1 MLKHIA
7 RERGAALVT
16 VLLFVV
22 LIFILISAML
32 AVSGNEAIVAS
43 LQRDSVQAEDLA
55 QAGIQEGIRRVQN
68 GRYSAQFTSAVPCPT
83 TATWCGAG
91 WPGVTVTVTRVYI
104 GTNAGYLQI
113 DATATAGRATRHLTA
128 LVLQQVIA
136 FPPNITFAAS
146 VASNGAASISC
157 GDVYSSSF
165 IQYKNYPT
173 NSAPGCTNP
182 PPITYAGWQMSK
194 VAPGVVAT
202 CYTNGGA
209 APNGCV
215 AANPGNA
222 DVARWW
228 PGTRVTVAA
237 SSSAGQAIQT
247 FKNLTDPTKPTCGGA
262 GPQYNGTMPSGAILQ
277 TEAAGGS
284 VKIWGYD
291 TDIPPAAQSQLV
303 AGLFPCGLPYEWI
316 SSPPPGQPGALS
328 DPNTGVA
335 LTNGICA
342 DGVTLGCRW
351 FKTIIFEQWFQ
362 NYWRFDQI
370 QLTPVKRGNGSG
382 TQACVDAICLS
393 GNVQPDL
400 LAYPQFGAV
409 PPFPD
414 TSTVMSNY
422 DCMLYS
428 PAGGTLN
435 SFPQTGTKPNG
446 SPCTMTDLGTASNPG
461 IFVMGCASGG
471 SWTINGNL
479 VGYGTLV
486 LNCNAVINGTVT
498 YNGTIIV
505 NGQLQAGTG
514 NVTVNGGLVALST
527 LQLIGNIT
535 VNGGG
540 TVTSVP
546 TGTSNVFGKAWWE
559 R

>member
-55 QAGIQEGIRRVQN
+55 QAGIQDATRRIMY
-68 GRYSAQFTSAVPCPT
+68 GRYSAQFTSTVPCPS

-91 WPGVTVTVTRVYI
+91 WPGVTVTVTRVFI

-146 VASNGAASISC
+146 VDSNGAATISC

-165 IQYKNYPT
+165 IRYKNYPT
-173 NSAPGCTNP
+173 NTAPGCTNP
-182 PPITYAGWQMSK
+182 PPITYAGWQTSA
-194 VAPGVVAT
+194 VPPLSIAA
-202 CYTNGGA
+202 CYTNA
-209 APNGCV
+209 ACKT
-215 AANPGNA
+215 ANPGNN

-237 SSSAGQAIQT
+237 SSSDGQTIQAFQNAAQT
-247 FKNLTDPTKPTCGGA
+247 SGSCSSSA
-262 GPQYNGTMPSGAILQ
+262 PQFNGTMPTGSLLQ
-277 TEAAGGS
+277 TEQPGNGL
-284 VKIWGYD
+284 KIFGLD
-291 TDIPPAAQSQLV
+291 TDTPPAAQSQLV

-316 SSPPPGQPGALS
+316 SSPRPGLPGALT

-335 LTNGICA
+335 PTNGVCT

-351 FKTIIFEQWFQ
+351 FKTVIFEQWFQ

-428 PAGGTLN
+428 AAGGTLN
-435 SFPQTGTKPNG
+435 GFPQTGTKPNN

-461 IFVMGCASGG
+461 IFVLGCASGG

-479 VGYGTLV
+479 TGYGTLV
-486 LNCNAVINGTVT
+486 INCKTVINGTVT

-514 NVTVNGGLVALST
+514 NVTVNGGLVALTT

>member
-1 MLKHIA
+1 MLKHVTK
-7 RERGAALVT
+7 ERGAALVT

-55 QAGIQEGIRRVQN
+55 QAGIQEGMRRVQN
-68 GRYSAQFTSAVPCPT
+68 GRYSAQFTSAVPCVPT
-83 TATWCGAG
+83 TATWCASG
-91 WPGVTVTVTRVYI
+91 WPGVSVTVTRVFI

-136 FPPNITFAAS
+136 FPPNITFADS
-146 VASNGAASISC
+146 VASNGAATISC
-157 GDVYSSSF
+157 GDVYSAKF

-182 PPITYAGWQMSK
+182 PPITYAGWQTSK
-194 VAPGVVAT
+194 VAPGVVAP
-202 CYTNGGA
+202 CYTNA
-209 APNGCV
+209 TCIT
-215 AANPGNA
+215 ANPGNP

-228 PGTRVTVAA
+228 PGTRVTAAA
-237 SSSAGQAIQT
+237 SSSTGQTIQAFQISAQT
-247 FKNLTDPTKPTCGGA
+247 GGSCSSSA
-262 GPQYNGTMPSGAILQ
+262 PQYNGTMPTGSLLQ
-277 TEAAGGS
+277 TEQPGNGL
-284 VKIWGYD
+284 KIFGLD
-291 TDIPPAAQSQLV
+291 TDTPPAAQSQLV
-303 AGLFPCGLPYEWI
+303 AGLFPCGLPYEYI
-316 SSPPPGQPGALS
+316 SQTVTDPTTGAPP
-328 DPNTGVA
+328 
-335 LTNGICA
+335 TNGICA
-342 DGVTLGCRW
+342 DGISTGCRW

-382 TQACVDAICLS
+382 TQTCVDAICLS

-414 TSTVMSNY
+414 TSTVMSSY

-428 PAGGTLN
+428 AAGGTLN
-435 SFPQTGTKPNG
+435 SFPQTGTKPDG

-461 IFVMGCASGG
+461 IFILGCASGG
-471 SWTINGNL
+471 NWTINGNL

-486 LNCNAVINGTVT
+486 INCNTVINGTVT

>member
-1 MLKHIA
+1 MLKHVTK
-7 RERGAALVT
+7 ESGAALVT

-55 QAGIQEGIRRVQN
+55 QAGIQEGMRRVQN
-68 GRYSAQFTSAVPCPT
+68 GRYSAQFTSAVPCVPT
-83 TATWCGAG
+83 TATWCASG
-91 WPGVTVTVTRVYI
+91 WPGVSVTVTRVFL

-136 FPPNITFAAS
+136 FPPNITFANS
-146 VASNGAASISC
+146 LTSNGAATISC
-157 GDVYSSSF
+157 GDVYSASF

-173 NSAPGCTNP
+173 NPPPAGCPNP
-182 PPITYAGWQMSK
+182 PPITYAGWQVSK
-194 VAPGVVAT
+194 VAPGPVAP
-202 CYTNGGA
+202 CYTNA
-209 APNGCV
+209 SCIT
-215 AANPGNA
+215 ANPGNA

-228 PGTRVTVAA
+228 PGTRVTVGLNTP
-237 SSSAGQAIQT
+237 AGQDILAFQIA
-247 FKNLTDPTKPTCGGA
+247 TDVTKPTCGGA
-262 GPQYNGTMPSGAILQ
+262 TGYNGKMPSGAITNYNETL
-277 TEAAGGS
+277 GGGLNLY
-284 VKIWGYD
+284 GYD
-291 TDIPPAAQSQLV
+291 TDTPTGVQSQLV
-303 AGLFPCGLPYEWI
+303 NSSFPCGLPYKYI
-316 SSPPPGQPGALS
+316 SQPVVDPTSTATPPALM
-328 DPNTGVA
+328 
-335 LTNGICA
+335 TNGACDPTA
-342 DGVTLGCRW
+342 VPPQPAVGCRW
-351 FKTIIFEQWFQ
+351 FKTIIFDQWFQ

-370 QLTPVKRGNGSG
+370 QLTAVKRGNGSG
-382 TQACVDAICLS
+382 TQACIDAICLS

-400 LAYPQFGAV
+400 IAYPQFGAV

-414 TSTVMSNY
+414 TSSIMNNY
-422 DCMLYS
+422 DCLLYS
-428 PAGGTLN
+428 ATGGTLN
-435 SFPQTGTKPNG
+435 SFPQTCTKPDGTTTTINN
-446 SPCTMTDLGTASNPG
+446 MGTASSPM
-461 IFVMGCASGG
+461 IFVLSCASGG
-471 SWTINGNL
+471 SWTINGNIT
-479 VGYGTLV
+479 GYGTLV
-486 LNCNAVINGTVT
+486 MNCNSVVNGTFT

-514 NVTVNGGLVALST
+514 TVTVNGGLVAQST

-546 TGTSNVFGKAWWE
+546 TSTSNVFGKAWWE

>member
-1 MLKHIA
+1 MLKHII

-55 QAGIQEGIRRVQN
+55 QAGIQEATRRIMY

-146 VASNGAASISC
+146 VASNGAATISC

-173 NSAPGCTNP
+173 NTAPGCTNP
-182 PPITYAGWQMSK
+182 PPITYSGWQISK
-194 VAPGVVAT
+194 VAPGAVAT
-202 CYTNGGA
+202 CYKNST
-209 APNGCV
+209 CIT
-215 AANPGNA
+215 ANPGNA

-228 PGTRVTVAA
+228 PGTRVTAAA
-237 SSSAGQAIQT
+237 SSTVGQAIQQ
-247 FKNLTDPTKPTCGGA
+247 FKNNGDPTAPTCIAPGA
-262 GPQYNGTMPSGAILQ
+262 TFNGTMPSGSLMQ
-277 TEAAGGS
+277 DENPGNGL
-284 VKIWGYD
+284 KIYGYD
-291 TDIPPAAQSQLV
+291 TDTPPAAQSQLV
-303 AGLFPCGLPYEWI
+303 AGLFPCGLPYEYI
-316 SSPPPGQPGALS
+316 STVVT
-328 DPNTGVA
+328 DPVTGVA
-335 LTNGICA
+335 PTNGTCDA
-342 DGVTLGCRW
+342 SAVPAQPLVGCRW

-382 TQACVDAICLS
+382 TQVCVDAICLS

-400 LAYPQFGAV
+400 IAYPQFGAV

-428 PAGGTLN
+428 AAGGTLN
-435 SFPQTGTKPNG
+435 GFPQTGTKPNG

-461 IFVMGCASGG
+461 IFVLGCASGG

-479 VGYGTLV
+479 TGYGTLV
-486 LNCNAVINGTVT
+486 MNCNTVINGTVT

>member
-1 MLKHIA
+1 MQSPVSEMLKHIA

-55 QAGIQEGIRRVQN
+55 QAGIQEATRRIMY
-68 GRYSAQFTSAVPCPT
+68 GRYSAQFRSAVPCPT

-91 WPGVTVTVTRVYI
+91 WPGVNVTVTRVFI

-146 VASNGAASISC
+146 VASNGAATIAC

-173 NSAPGCTNP
+173 NTAPGCTNP
-182 PPITYAGWQMSK
+182 PPITYAGWRTSA
-194 VAPGVVAT
+194 VPPLGIAA
-202 CYTNGGA
+202 CYTNA
-209 APNGCV
+209 ACKL
-215 AANPGNA
+215 ASPGNN

-228 PGTRVTVAA
+228 PGTRVTAAA
-237 SSSAGQAIQT
+237 SSTVGQTLLGFQNT
-247 FKNLTDPTKPTCGGA
+247 TDAVCNNP
-262 GPQYNGTMPSGAILQ
+262 GPLYNTVLPSGSTLQ
-277 TEAAGGS
+277 DNTPGS
-284 VKIWGYD
+284 GLKQFGYD
-291 TDIPPAAQSQLV
+291 KDTPISVQSQLV
-303 AGLFPCGLPYEWI
+303 PALFPCGLPYEYI
-316 SSPPPGQPGALS
+316 SQVVKDEGGVVLPDGTCDASAVPAQPL
-328 DPNTGVA
+328 V
-335 LTNGICA
+335 
-342 DGVTLGCRW
+342 GCRW
-351 FKTIIFEQWFQ
+351 FKTIIFDQWFQ

-370 QLTPVKRGNGSG
+370 QLTPVKRGNPNGSG
-382 TQACVDAICLS
+382 NQPCVDAICLS

-400 LAYPQFGAV
+400 ILYPQFGAV

-422 DCMLYS
+422 DCMLYGA
-428 PAGGTLN
+428 AGGTLN

-461 IFVMGCASGG
+461 IFVLGCATGG

-479 VGYGTLV
+479 TGYGTLV
-486 LNCNAVINGTVT
+486 MNCNTVINGTVT

>member
-1 MLKHIA
+1 MFKHIKK
-7 RERGAALVT
+7 ERGAALVT

-32 AVSGNEAIVAS
+32 AVSGNEAVIAS

-55 QAGIQEGIRRVQN
+55 QAGIQEGMRRVMY
-68 GRYSAQFTSAVPCPT
+68 GRYSAQFTSAVPCPA
-83 TATWCGAG
+83 TATWCGPS
-91 WPGVTVTVTRVYI
+91 WPGVTVTVIRVFI

-146 VASNGAASISC
+146 VASNGAANIAC
-157 GDVYSSSF
+157 GDVYSASF
-165 IQYKNYPT
+165 IQFKNYPT
-173 NSAPGCTNP
+173 NSNCPSSP
-182 PPITYAGWQMSK
+182 LPVSYAGWQMSK
-194 VAPGVVAT
+194 VSPGVVAT
-202 CYTNGGA
+202 CYTHA
-209 APNGCV
+209 TCT
-215 AANPGNA
+215 AANPGNT

-228 PGTRVTVAA
+228 PATRVTAAA
-237 SSSAGQAIQT
+237 SSPAGQAIQT

-262 GPQYNGTMPSGAILQ
+262 GPQYNGTMPSGAIMQ
-277 TEAAGGS
+277 DENPGGS
-284 VKIWGYD
+284 TKIWGYD
-291 TDIPPAAQSQLV
+291 TDTPPSVQSQLV
-303 AGLFPCGLPYEWI
+303 PGVFPCGLPYEWI
-316 SSPPPGQPGALS
+316 SSPQPGQPGALT

-335 LTNGICA
+335 LTNGVCA
-342 DGVTLGCRW
+342 NGVTLGCRW
-351 FKTIIFEQWFQ
+351 FKTVIFEQWFQ

-370 QLTPVKRGNGSG
+370 QFTPVKRGNGSG
-382 TQACVDAICLS
+382 TQACIPGDGICLP

-400 LAYPQFGAV
+400 IAYPQFGAV

-414 TSTVMSNY
+414 TSTVMSSY
-422 DCMLYS
+422 DCQLYGAS
-428 PAGGTLN
+428 GGTLN
-435 SFPQTGTKPNG
+435 SFPQTGTKPNNT
-446 SPCTMTDLGTASNPG
+446 PCTMTDLGTASNPG
-461 IFVMGCASGG
+461 IFVMSCGPGG
-471 SWTINGNL
+471 TWTINGNL

-486 LNCNAVINGTVT
+486 LNCNTVINGTVT